1 MLLLLLLLKHFW
13 FPFPFYF
20 ILGSLRCHVGDGNK
34 NVKQTNKHSSSFRL
48 AKRKLN
54 FARAAHFLVHFFV
67 VSKRLRRKISC
78 FMENVGKRWWISL
91 SFDEFRYPIFDIQL
105 IFCNI
110 TPGEFAYIWRSEPVG
125 MMAFKFQRTRS
136 HFSTNISSMRRS
148 VSSPDEIL
156 RRELKIQHAVEY
168 FWRTSRCFIW
178 WWITVSN
185 AWYYF
190 SNELILEGEIKDAK
204 MSSFSSDLQTLIKR
218 LNFLCIFFMNY

>member
-1 MLLLLLLLKHFW
+1 M
-13 FPFPFYF
+13 
-20 ILGSLRCHVGDGNK
+20 GSIFLSGLRDQNNGKKIGVNGSRIYHV
-34 NVKQTNKHSSSFRL
+34 TTL
-48 AKRKLN
+48 
-54 FARAAHFLVHFFV
+54 
-67 VSKRLRRKISC
+67 
-78 FMENVGKRWWISL
+78 
-91 SFDEFRYPIFDIQL
+91 
-105 IFCNI
+105 
-110 TPGEFAYIWRSEPVG
+110 PGEFAYIWRSEPVG

-204 MSSFSSDLQTLIKR
+204 MSSFSSDFQTLIKHKISFVFS
-218 LNFLCIFFMNY
+218 LWIINELTKDVFAAVAVVVSYC